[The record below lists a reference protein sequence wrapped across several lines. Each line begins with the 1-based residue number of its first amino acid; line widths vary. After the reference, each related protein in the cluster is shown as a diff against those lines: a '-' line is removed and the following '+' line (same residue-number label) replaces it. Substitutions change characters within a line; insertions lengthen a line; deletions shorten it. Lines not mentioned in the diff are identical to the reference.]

1 MTPLPLTTLHLNI
14 PLRNSGIYSFRG
26 LVAEIIGWEEDLF
39 HNHDNS
45 LPSVN
50 SSRQSMNRYK
60 HRYPLIQ
67 YKVRKGKAAILG
79 MGEGAV
85 KLRSL
90 IDTDGLTFG
99 GKFPI
104 LERRDENFQMGMTGQ
119 SQYYRLRHWLP
130 LNTSNHERWQ
140 ELSSIEDMEPKRL
153 ELERILTAHL
163 LAFAQG
169 AKFEVPRPRGLEVHL
184 EKFYGPEQVR
194 SFGQSILLA
203 FDAKFTANMSLPAG
217 VGIGKA
223 SSIGFGQVWPS
234 RGPKVPDLAG
244 ANGKAHNVL

>member
-1 MTPLPLTTLHLNI
+1 MSPLPLTTLHLNI
-14 PLRNSGIYSFRG
+14 PLRHSGIYSFRG

-45 LPSVN
+45 PSSEN
-50 SSRQSMNRYK
+50 GSRQSMNRYK

-85 KLRSL
+85 KLRTL
-90 IDTDGLTFG
+90 IDADGLIFG

-104 LERRDENFQMGMTGQ
+104 LERRDENFQMGMTDHPQ
-119 SQYYRLRHWLP
+119 HYRLRHWLP
-130 LNTSNHERWQ
+130 LNASNHERWQ
-140 ELSSIEDMEPKRL
+140 ELREEDDLAPKRL

-169 AKFEVPRPRGLEVHL
+169 AKFEVPRPRGLEVRL

-194 SFGQSILLA
+194 SFGRSILLA
-203 FDAKFTANMSLPAG
+203 FDAKFSANMTVPAG
-217 VGIGKA
+217 AGIGKA

-244 ANGKAHNVL
+244 ADGKAHNVL